1 MNHPSIICIDDNNKH
16 LIQQPANANQTYYS
30 RLYQGAS
37 NNSFRNVS
45 IKYVI
50 EGLEHYRIDRE
61 EYSLSAGQLLLA
73 NQQPNGSVYFDSEE
87 IAVGVCIDIHP
98 GTMYDALRT
107 MNRFY
112 RQDPDKLLEHQDKTQ
127 LIFDHVY
134 NIKQSPLRR
143 KIQPLER
150 ALVNNLMPE
159 PLDEDW
165 YFELAELIAIQ
176 ESEHNRALRALDSV
190 KASTRQEIYRRLL
203 QGRRYMDEHFL
214 QNPLISEVA
223 QHCCMSEFHFFRSFK
238 QAFRSTPHQYMLR
251 KRLELAS
258 KLIRFGDMNLSQVAA
273 ECGFP
278 DLAAFSK
285 TFKKHFQ
292 MAPSRYAAAL

>member
-1 MNHPSIICIDDNNKH
+1 MNHPSVIYIDDNNKH
-16 LIQQPANANQTYYS
+16 KIQQPANVNRTYFS
-30 RLYQGAS
+30 RLYQAAS

-50 EGLEHYRIDRE
+50 EGLEHYRIDQE
-61 EYSLSAGQLLLA
+61 EYSLGAGQLLLA
-73 NQQPNGSVYFDSEE
+73 NQQPNGSVHFDNEE
-87 IAVGVCIDIHP
+87 MALGICIDIHP

-107 MNRFY
+107 INRFY
-112 RQDPDKLLEHQDKTQ
+112 RQDPDKLIENQDKTQ
-127 LIFDHVY
+127 FIFDQVY
-134 NIKQSPLRR
+134 NIKRSPLRR

-150 ALVNNLMPE
+150 ALLNHQTPTLN
-159 PLDEDW
+159 EDW

-176 ESEHNRALRALDSV
+176 ECEHNRALRALDSV

-203 QGRRYMDEHFL
+203 EGRNYMDERFL

-238 QAFRSTPHQYMLR
+238 QAFRITPHQYMLR

-258 KLIRFGDMNLSQVAA
+258 KLIRFGDRNLSQVAA

>member
-1 MNHPSIICIDDNNKH
+1 MNHPSVIHIDDHNKH
-16 LIQQPANANQTYYS
+16 LIQQPANANRTYFS
-30 RLYQGAS
+30 RLYQAAS
-37 NNSFRNVS
+37 NNSFRNIS

-50 EGLEHYRIDRE
+50 EGLEHYRIGQE

-73 NQQPNGSVYFDSEE
+73 NQQPDGSVYFDADE
-87 IAVGVCIDIHP
+87 IAIGICIDIQP
-98 GTMYDALRT
+98 DTMYDALHS
-107 MNRFY
+107 MNRLY
-112 RQDPDKLLEHQDKTQ
+112 RQDPEKLLEIRGETQ
-127 LIFDHVY
+127 LVFEHVY
-134 NIKQSPLRR
+134 NIKQSSLRR

-150 ALVNNLMPE
+150 ALLNGQTPTLN
-159 PLDEDW
+159 EDW
-165 YFELAELIAIQ
+165 YFELAELIAVQ
-176 ESEHNRALRALDSV
+176 ECEHNRALRALDSV

-203 QGRRYMDEHFL
+203 EGRSYMDECFL

-223 QHCCMSEFHFFRSFK
+223 QHCYMSEFHFFRSFK
-238 QAFRSTPHQYMLR
+238 QAFRITPHQYMLR
-251 KRLELAS
+251 KRLEMAS
-258 KLIRFGDMNLSQVAA
+258 RLIRFGDKNLSQVAA